1 MRHEVALFLF
11 LVYIYFFF
19 HEGKPSPSVLR
30 KKKKSRIGKVTQE
43 GEEKEL
49 LRDDCSTQ
57 GIGDEFIFAGSH
69 CLKDSKEFF
78 LSQLS

>member
-11 LVYIYFFF
+11 LVFLFFF
-19 HEGKPSPSVLR
+19 HEGKPSPGVLR
-30 KKKKSRIGKVTQE
+30 KKKSRIGKVTQE